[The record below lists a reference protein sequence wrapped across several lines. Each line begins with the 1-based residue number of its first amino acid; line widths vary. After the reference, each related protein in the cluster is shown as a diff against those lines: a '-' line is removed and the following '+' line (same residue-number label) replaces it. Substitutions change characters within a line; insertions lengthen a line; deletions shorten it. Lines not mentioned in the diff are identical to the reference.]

1 MCGPEMYRTNTISRQ
16 ENENLLGYN
25 TNTKRYWLVK
35 TFLKVKKTKKISKKK
50 EIDLKQIQLFM
61 ISVLVRQ
68 WCLILHILII

>member
-35 TFLKVKKTKKISKKK
+35 TFLKV
-50 EIDLKQIQLFM
+50 
-61 ISVLVRQ
+61 
-68 WCLILHILII
+68 